1 MRAVCHVCRRET
13 DCHRHHI
20 IHGTGNRKPCETPES
35 VIPLCVTCHGH
46 VHGKNGHSLDVKLK
60 AELQHTYFQQGRGE
74 QEVRKLMGGKLIL
87 GEDGEI
93 VV

>member
-1 MRAVCHVCRRET
+1 M
-13 DCHRHHI
+13 
-20 IHGTGNRKPCETPES
+20 
-35 VIPLCVTCHGH
+35 
-46 VHGKNGHSLDVKLK
+46 NGHLLDVKLK
-60 AELQHTYFQQGRGE
+60 SELQHTYFQQGRGE